1 MNNVVLTGRLT
12 ANPELKVTQSGTQ
25 VCVFALAVNKDKEHT
40 DFPQVVCFGKTA
52 ENLCTYQK
60 KGSMIGVNGR
70 LQTRSYDRQDGTK
83 AYVTEVIANAV
94 EYLSSKSENEAKTQQ
109 NEVVEVVETPLN
121 VSDDDLPF

>member
-12 ANPELKVTQSGTQ
+12 ANPELKVTQSGTK
-25 VCVFALAVNKDKEHT
+25 VCVFSLSVNKDKEHT
-40 DFPQVVCFGKTA
+40 DFPQIVCFEKTA

-83 AYVTEVIANAV
+83 AYVTEVIANSV
-94 EYLSSKSENEAKTQQ
+94 EYLSSKSDNEAKTQQ
-109 NEVVEVVETPLN
+109 NEVVEVVEAPLN

>member
-12 ANPELKVTQSGTQ
+12 ANPELKVTQSGTK

-109 NEVVEVVETPLN
+109 NEVVEVVETPVN

>member
-12 ANPELKVTQSGTQ
+12 ANPELKVTPRGTK

-83 AYVTEVIANAV
+83 AYVTEVIANAM

-109 NEVVEVVETPLN
+109 NEVVEIVEAPVN

>member
-12 ANPELKVTQSGTQ
+12 ANPELKVTQSGMK

-40 DFPQVVCFGKTA
+40 DFPQIVCFGKTA

-109 NEVVEVVETPLN
+109 NEVVEVVEAPVN

>member
-12 ANPELKVTQSGTQ
+12 ANPELKVTQSGTK

-40 DFPQVVCFGKTA
+40 DFPQIVCFEKTA

-60 KGSMIGVNGR
+60 KGRMIGVNGR
-70 LQTRSYDRQDGTK
+70 LQTRSYERQDGTK
-83 AYVTEVIANAV
+83 AYVTEVIANTV
-94 EYLSSKSENEAKTQQ
+94 EYLSSKSDNSAKTQQ
-109 NEVVEVVETPLN
+109 NEVVEVAEVPVS

>member
-94 EYLSSKSENEAKTQQ
+94 EYLSSKSDNEAKTQQ
-109 NEVVEVVETPLN
+109 NEVVEVVEAPVN

>member
-109 NEVVEVVETPLN
+109 NEVVEIVEAPVN

>member
-40 DFPQVVCFGKTA
+40 DFPQVVCVGKTA

-109 NEVVEVVETPLN
+109 NEVVEVVEAPVD

>member
-109 NEVVEVVETPLN
+109 NEVVEVVEAPLN

>member
-12 ANPELKVTQSGTQ
+12 ANPELKVTQSGTK

-40 DFPQVVCFGKTA
+40 DFPQIKKKKKTA

-70 LQTRSYDRQDGTK
+70 LQTRSYERQDGTK
-83 AYVTEVIANAV
+83 AYVTEVIANTV
-94 EYLSSKSENEAKTQQ
+94 EYLSSKSDNSAKTQQ
-109 NEVVEVVETPLN
+109 NEVVEVAEVPVS

>member
-52 ENLCTYQK
+52 ENLSIYQK
-60 KGSMIGVNGR
+60 KGSLIGVNGR
-70 LQTRSYDRQDGTK
+70 LQTRTYDRQDGTK

-94 EYLSSKSENEAKTQQ
+94 EYLSSKSENEAKMQQ
-109 NEVVEVVETPLN
+109 NEVVEVVEAPVS

>member
-12 ANPELKVTQSGTQ
+12 ANPELKVTPSGTK

-40 DFPQVVCFGKTA
+40 DFPQIVCFEKTA

-70 LQTRSYDRQDGTK
+70 LQTRSYERQDGSK
-83 AYVTEVIANAV
+83 AYVTEVIANTV
-94 EYLSSKSENEAKTQQ
+94 EYLSSKSDNSAKTQQ
-109 NEVVEVVETPLN
+109 NEVVEVAEVPVS

>member
-12 ANPELKVTQSGTQ
+12 ANPELKVTQSGTK

-40 DFPQVVCFGKTA
+40 DFPQVVCFEKTA

-60 KGSMIGVNGR
+60 KGSMVGVNGR
-70 LQTRSYDRQDGTK
+70 LQTRSYERQDGTK
-83 AYVTEVIANAV
+83 AYVTEVIANTV
-94 EYLSSKSENEAKTQQ
+94 EYLSSKSDNSAKTQQ
-109 NEVVEVVETPLN
+109 NEVVEVAEVPVS

>member
-52 ENLCTYQK
+52 ENLSIYQK
-60 KGSMIGVNGR
+60 KGSLIGVNGR
-70 LQTRSYDRQDGTK
+70 LQTRTYDRQDGTK

-109 NEVVEVVETPLN
+109 NEVVEVVEAPVS

>member
-12 ANPELKVTQSGTQ
+12 ANPELKVTQSGIQ

-83 AYVTEVIANAV
+83 VYVTEVIANTV
-94 EYLSSKSENEAKTQQ
+94 EYLSSKAENDVKQAQ
-109 NEVVEVVETPLN
+109 NEEIEVVEPQVEITN
-121 VSDDDLPF
+121 DDLPF

>member
-12 ANPELKVTQSGTQ
+12 ANPELKVTPSGTK

-40 DFPQVVCFGKTA
+40 DFPQVVCFEKTA

-70 LQTRSYDRQDGTK
+70 LQTRSYERQDGTK
-83 AYVTEVIANAV
+83 AYVTEVIANTV
-94 EYLSSKSENEAKTQQ
+94 EYLSSKSDNSAKTQQ
-109 NEVVEVVETPLN
+109 NEVVEVAEVPVS

>member
-12 ANPELKVTQSGTQ
+12 ANPELKVTQSGTK

-60 KGSMIGVNGR
+60 NGSMIGVIGR

-109 NEVVEVVETPLN
+109 NEVVEVVEAPLN

>member
-70 LQTRSYDRQDGTK
+70 LQTRSYERQDGTK

-109 NEVVEVVETPLN
+109 NEVVEIVEAPVN

>member
-52 ENLCTYQK
+52 ENLSIYQR
-60 KGSMIGVNGR
+60 KGSLIGVNGR
-70 LQTRSYDRQDGTK
+70 LQTRTYDRQDGSK

-109 NEVVEVVETPLN
+109 NEVVEIVEAPVN

>member
-12 ANPELKVTQSGTQ
+12 ANPELKVTQSGTK

-109 NEVVEVVETPLN
+109 NEVVEVVEAPVN

>member
-70 LQTRSYDRQDGTK
+70 LQTRSYDRQDGSK
-83 AYVTEVIANAV
+83 AYVTEVIANGV
-94 EYLSSKSENEAKTQQ
+94 EYLSSKSENEAKTQH
-109 NEVVEVVETPLN
+109 NEVVEVVETPVS

>member
-12 ANPELKVTQSGTQ
+12 ANPELKVTQSGTK

-40 DFPQVVCFGKTA
+40 DFPQIVCFEKTA

-70 LQTRSYDRQDGTK
+70 LQTRSYERQDGTK
-83 AYVTEVIANAV
+83 AYVTEVIANTV
-94 EYLSSKSENEAKTQQ
+94 EYLSSKSDNSAKTQQ
-109 NEVVEVVETPLN
+109 NEVVEVVEAPVN

>member
-94 EYLSSKSENEAKTQQ
+94 EYLSSKSENEAKAQQ
-109 NEVVEVVETPLN
+109 NEVVEVVEAPLN

>member
-12 ANPELKVTQSGTQ
+12 ANPELKVTQSGTK

-109 NEVVEVVETPLN
+109 NEVVEVVEAPLN

>member
-12 ANPELKVTQSGTQ
+12 ANPELKVTQSGTK

-40 DFPQVVCFGKTA
+40 DFPQIVCFGKTA
-52 ENLCTYQK
+52 ENLSIYQK
-60 KGSMIGVNGR
+60 KGSLIGVNGR
-70 LQTRSYDRQDGTK
+70 LQTRTYDRQDGSK

-94 EYLSSKSENEAKTQQ
+94 EYLSSKSENDAKTQQ
-109 NEVVEVVETPLN
+109 NEVVEVVETPVN

>member
-109 NEVVEVVETPLN
+109 NEVVEVVEAPVN

>member
-12 ANPELKVTQSGTQ
+12 ANPELKVTQSGTK

-40 DFPQVVCFGKTA
+40 DFPQVVCFEKTA

-70 LQTRSYDRQDGTK
+70 LQTRSYERQDGSK
-83 AYVTEVIANAV
+83 AYVTEVIANTV
-94 EYLSSKSENEAKTQQ
+94 EYLSSKSDNSAKTQQ
-109 NEVVEVVETPLN
+109 NEVVEVVEAPVN